1 MLKTLLS
8 QPSVSDTWR
17 TLGKYLNINQHTLR
31 RIEMEY
37 LIQGVNRCLVE
48 MIDVWK
54 KQSSPPKLS
63 ELLRALISSG
73 TMCKAVDIA
82 EAYGKYDNVT

>member
-1 MLKTLLS
+1 MDYHIK
-8 QPSVSDTWR
+8 
-17 TLGKYLNINQHTLR
+17 
-31 RIEMEY
+31 
-37 LIQGVNRCLVE
+37 GVDRCLAE

-73 TMCKAVDIA
+73 MMCKAVDIA
-82 EAYGKYDNVT
+82 EAYGKYDNVTKFSKRCIG